1 MAGKTPRTPST
12 RPRPT
17 ARDVAEQAD
26 RILADALKRERDYKR
41 KGMSSVTLPRDELIR
56 KLTGRTAHSPFL
68 TQIGWGNPVRGSTF
82 VLNFGLMNPDPWP
95 YDNGNLGLCFCY
107 SDAGAVTEP
116 GLTLLRA
123 EPSIGVRQVDA
134 RNAEHGTDAVPACP
148 PTTRSRRAFVSVRPT
163 STTSSTPRTPGPPGH
178 CSCAERSGSTWPDH
192 ESPEP

>member
-56 KLTGRTAHSPFL
+56 KLRGRTAHSPFL

-107 SDAGAVTEP
+107 SDAGALTEP

-123 EPSIGVRQVDA
+123 EPSIGVRQVDL
-134 RNAEHGTDAVPACP
+134 GTLNTAPMPYLLTANHTIPAGFRVGP
-148 PTTRSRRAFVSVRPT
+148 ADLDYFLY
-163 STTSSTPRTPGPPGH
+163 TPDSWAAGALLMRGTIRLDV
-178 CSCAERSGSTWPDH
+178 A
-192 ESPEP
+192 

>member
-56 KLTGRTAHSPFL
+56 KLRGRTAHSPFHPDRL
-68 TQIGWGNPVRGSTF
+68 GNPVRGSTF

-95 YDNGNLGLCFCY
+95 
-107 SDAGAVTEP
+107 T
-116 GLTLLRA
+116 TT
-123 EPSIGVRQVDA
+123 
-134 RNAEHGTDAVPACP
+134 GTSACASATRMPAP
-148 PTTRSRRAFVSVRPT
+148 
-163 STTSSTPRTPGPPGH
+163 
-178 CSCAERSGSTWPDH
+178 
-192 ESPEP
+192 